1 MKPAPTK
8 AGRYLVEAVACACD
22 VTDGEA
28 LRLCDITART
38 GLSKTTAFRIL
49 FALEKRGFVE
59 QGERHTC
66 QLCVRPLNRKNCF
79 GHGAQRST
87 VDRLYPD
94 DDRVSPTTPHLEA
107 SA

>member
-49 FALEKRGFVE
+49 FALEKPALWSRASGIPVSCAL
-59 QGERHTC
+59 G
-66 QLCVRPLNRKNCF
+66 
-79 GHGAQRST
+79 RSIAKI
-87 VDRLYPD
+87 
-94 DDRVSPTTPHLEA
+94 A
-107 SA
+107 SATARNAPRWIGSTPTMIG